1 MNIVRVFVLCSSLFL
16 GSAVAF
22 ADEMSHRKL
31 AGDFMMLTGVE
42 ELMNHTFRA
51 LKESQLKRVSELKY
65 EGKTPEKDRKL
76 QDRMQKY
83 LDERLVWSNFKKSYE
98 EVYTAVF
105 SEEELKALV
114 QFYSSPVGKKIQ
126 KNGLELRKKLLESTQ
141 MQLKDF
147 GLQLKKIEKDFLDEQ
162 KK

>member
-1 MNIVRVFVLCSSLFL
+1 MILPICILILCNTP
-16 GSAVAF
+16 VF
-22 ADEMSHRKL
+22 ADEQSHRKL
-31 AGDFMMLTGVE
+31 ASEFMVLTDVE
-42 ELMNHTFRA
+42 ELMTQTF
-51 LKESQLKRVSELKY
+51 KSIKDSQAKKTADLQY
-65 EGKTPEKDRKL
+65 PGKSPEKDKVFL
-76 QDRMQKY
+76 DRVQKY
-83 LDERLVWSNFKKSYE
+83 MDGKLVWNNFKKSYE

-114 QFYSSPVGKKIQ
+114 DFYSSPVGKKIQ
-126 KNGLELRKKLLESTQ
+126 KNGLELRRKLLQSTQ